1 MVNMPKPQY
10 ITLLLILFIFRNCGG
25 KQKTLHTT
33 FRDLIVT
40 QDECMSALYSKC
52 NVI

>member
-10 ITLLLILFIFRNCGG
+10 ITLLLILLILRNCGG
-25 KQKTLHTT
+25 KQKTHY
-33 FRDLIVT
+33 FQRFDS
-40 QDECMSALYSKC
+40 DPGCMSALYSKC